1 MHRGENA
8 DAPTQRERP
17 LKLASAP
24 MSPVTDSLVQL
35 CSRVARAAKI
45 ERK

>member
-1 MHRGENA
+1 MRMRPLNA
-8 DAPTQRERP
+8 KGR